1 MNIDNFI
8 RQIKTKLDKAK
19 IDLLKEKNELS
30 KLSSKLIEFDNNLA
44 NLNLDNIQEILIL
57 LESKEEVI
65 KDIQF
70 LNSYKVLIS
79 FLKNP
84 QIENDG
90 VKKNLLDE
98 YSSLKE
104 KFKVK
109 KTELI
114 AKQKLSIEKLQDSIL
129 NYTKLKKNIQV

>member
-19 IDLLKEKNELS
+19 IDLLKEKNELG

-79 FLKNP
+79 FLKN
-84 QIENDG
+84 
-90 VKKNLLDE
+90 LDNVH
-98 YSSLKE
+98 LK
-104 KFKVK
+104 F
-109 KTELI
+109 
-114 AKQKLSIEKLQDSIL
+114 
-129 NYTKLKKNIQV
+129 

>member
-19 IDLLKEKNELS
+19 IDLLKEKNELG

-57 LESKEEVI
+57 LESTEEVI

-84 QIENDG
+84 QIENEG

-129 NYTKLKKNIQV
+129 DYTQLKNYL